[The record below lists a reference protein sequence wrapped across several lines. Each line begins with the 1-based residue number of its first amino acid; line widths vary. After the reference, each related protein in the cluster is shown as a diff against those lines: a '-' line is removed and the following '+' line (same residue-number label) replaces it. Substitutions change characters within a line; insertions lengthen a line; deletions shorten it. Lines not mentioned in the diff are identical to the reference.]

1 MIPGSF
7 SSAFNFSF
15 LKYII
20 MTKQEI
26 QALIMT
32 QIAGQG
38 NQVDI
43 GGVLANV
50 LLAIVDYAG
59 PTETGDIT
67 ALTGEQLDLF
77 QPGNIVVKKT
87 GDESRVYIVN
97 YKDTDTGELM
107 LTYADAEVVESVY
120 YAKTDNVWGYARTET
135 TTISE

>member
-1 MIPGSF
+1 MTPGSF
-7 SSAFNFSF
+7 SNAFNFSF

-20 MTKQEI
+20 MTKQEV

-59 PTETGDIT
+59 PNEIGDIT
-67 ALTGEQLDLF
+67 ALTGEQLDLL
-77 QPGNIVVKKT
+77 QPGNIVVKRT

-97 YKDTDTGELM
+97 YKDTDTGELI
-107 LTYADAEVVESVY
+107 LTYADAESVESVY
-120 YAKTDNVWGYARTET
+120 YAKTGNVWGYVRTET
-135 TTISE
+135 TTISA